1 MKRDGTAKARALRRN
16 LTDAER
22 LLWRHLRSR
31 QLEGAKFRRQ
41 FPVGSFVADFVCL
54 EARLVVELDGGQHAF
69 QAARD
74 KARTHFLLARGFRVI
89 RFWNH
94 EVLGNIGGVL
104 QQIAAE
110 LRG

>member
-31 QLEGAKFRRQ
+31 QLAGAKFRRQ

-54 EARLVVELDGGQHAF
+54 EARLIIELDGGIFFWRAAF
-69 QAARD
+69 ALSVSGTMRCLEISAACCSRL
-74 KARTHFLLARGFRVI
+74 RTS
-89 RFWNH
+89 
-94 EVLGNIGGVL
+94 
-104 QQIAAE
+104 
-110 LRG
+110 